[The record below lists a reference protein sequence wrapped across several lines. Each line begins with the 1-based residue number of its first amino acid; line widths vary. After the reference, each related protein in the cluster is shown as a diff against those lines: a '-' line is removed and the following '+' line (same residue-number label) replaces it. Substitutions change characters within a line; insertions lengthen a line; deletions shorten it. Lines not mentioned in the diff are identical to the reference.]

1 MTGDEGLQAGADGG
15 VKRKL
20 WVRAALSGLSPPG
33 PGSGSPTSLQELSAL
48 SATARHSLCFI
59 RESAKSGC
67 FSSPDTLAWG

>member
-1 MTGDEGLQAGADGG
+1 MTGDGGLQAGAKAG

-33 PGSGSPTSLQELSAL
+33 PGSDSPTSLQEISGL
-48 SATARHSLCFI
+48 SATSCHYQCFL